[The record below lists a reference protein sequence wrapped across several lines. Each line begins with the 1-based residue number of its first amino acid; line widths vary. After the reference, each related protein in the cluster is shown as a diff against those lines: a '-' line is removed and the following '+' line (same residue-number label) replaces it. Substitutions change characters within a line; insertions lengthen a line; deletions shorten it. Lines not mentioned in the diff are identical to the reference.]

1 MTAEAAMTVTAKLLR
16 LFRVEQQIRGL
27 RTRLDAAE
35 RYLLEQDKQLAA
47 IDAKMKLLQGQCR
60 QLEAAAANE
69 EGEANRVEARIA
81 KLREQMNAAKTN
93 KEYSTFLSEINTLK
107 ADKGEID
114 ERALGSLTKL
124 EAMRAQIAEIE
135 GKRTE
140 RMKVREVAQ
149 ADRDERESEIKDRL
163 NELQRER
170 DAAAKD
176 VPSSVLSTFE
186 ERMERADDI
195 GDVMAPLEVHDRKRM
210 EFLCGSCQVL
220 LPMEK
225 INSLLGRGDMATCT
239 SCGCILFVEES
250 VSDAVTPGNNKK

>member
-1 MTAEAAMTVTAKLLR
+1 MTVTAKLLR

-47 IDAKMKLLQGQCR
+47 IDARLKLLQTQCR
-60 QLEAAAANE
+60 QLEATAANE
-69 EGEANRVEARIA
+69 EGEANRIEARIA

-93 KEYSTFLSEINTLK
+93 KEYSAFLSEINTLK

-114 ERALGSLTKL
+114 ERALVAMNKL
-124 EAMRAQIAEIE
+124 DEMRAQITEIE
-135 GKRTE
+135 GKRAE

-163 NELQRER
+163 NELQKER

-176 VPSSVLSTFE
+176 VPASVLGLFE
-186 ERMERADDI
+186 ERIERTDDI
-195 GDVMAPLEVHDRKRM
+195 EDVMAALEVHDKKRM
-210 EFLCGSCQVL
+210 EFLCGCCQVL

-239 SCGCILFVEES
+239 SCGCILYVEES
-250 VSDAVTPGNNKK
+250 VRDSVTPGSKK

>member
-1 MTAEAAMTVTAKLLR
+1 MTVTAKLLR

-47 IDAKMKLLQGQCR
+47 IDARLKLLQTQCR
-60 QLEAAAANE
+60 QLEASAANE

-107 ADKGEID
+107 ADKSEID
-114 ERALGSLTKL
+114 DRALVALNKL
-124 EAMRAQIAEIE
+124 EEMRAQIAEIE
-135 GKRTE
+135 GKRAE
-140 RMKVREVAQ
+140 RLKVREVAQ
-149 ADRDERESEIKDRL
+149 SDRDERESEIKDRL
-163 NELQRER
+163 NELQKER

-176 VPSSVLSTFE
+176 VPGSILATFE
-186 ERMERADDI
+186 DRVERADDI
-195 GDVMAPLEVHDRKRM
+195 ENVMAALEVHDRKRM
-210 EFLCGSCQVL
+210 EFLCGACQVL

-239 SCGCILFVEES
+239 SCGCILYVEES
-250 VSDAVTPGNNKK
+250 VRDSVTPSAKK